1 MASGYRDTGQGNDH
15 ATLHHTKLTV
25 VCADQGTLN
34 RLPNLIKRT
43 FGGIL
48 HKFREHREEG
58 SLLLGAAS
66 IRVPYYC
73 QFNIRPT
80 YHGSEPDYF
89 FNKFLHS
96 CRLWCE
102 LCNTYNWK
110 LWMSTDMEAA
120 YTRTGRTSNVHVDI
134 KLSSFS
140 LGCMED
146 RWTFVE
152 HYKHISLINPDT
164 VTKGNKDKSTSIDFE
179 HDSRFFTM
187 LFHCQSDRGV
197 EYEYKLRVRYDD
209 LQEFVLV
216 DYPQDRPGLSVYF
229 MLKAPPTIKR
239 IDRDSHTPLPR
250 VTRTC
255 CCSTEIIGNSSVL
268 SISVSE
274 ESCRTFQS
282 VISRFQV
289 FKYKIYWTCVSTRIS
304 TSVASAALLRFG
316 GDFELVYILECLL
329 SQGFLITDRASRLFA
344 ILNNIHPKDHHAA
357 QKALQ
362 QLALQVDLTL
372 EGDRFL
378 DLAEQFKINFKAAI
392 DSDDVEDDHY
402 DNCRFV
408 RRAIVTPTR
417 CLLLPAE
424 LMAENRVLR
433 EYGEEFCMRVVFRDE
448 TFGKLGSFDTSQS
461 DEITRRVVDV
471 LTSGIHIGDRC
482 YDFLA
487 CSNSQLRDHGCW
499 LYSKDLKGNTA
510 SNVRQWMGTFT
521 NITCVA
527 TYVSRMGQC
536 FSTSEESVKVTVE
549 AGQVEHEDDIKS
561 ADGKYCF
568 SDGIGRVSSSLA
580 AKITGNRKKKIPSAF
595 QIRYAG
601 CKGMIGIDPRLDGDK
616 LIYRTSMEKFQS
628 DHKTIEIMNN
638 SRPCRLY
645 LNRQAITLLSG
656 LGVGDDIFKE
666 LQEGLLYE
674 LGGMF
679 FDDDVAAKS
688 LSRRAAQQ
696 TSINYRKVVEAGIRL
711 TSEPF
716 FRGLLLAVYRNS
728 IGQLQRKARIEI
740 PSHLGRYMVGVMDE
754 TGELDSGQVFVQ
766 YSKHMDKP
774 QVTKKVHTGTVV
786 ITKSP
791 ALAPGDIRKFEA
803 VDVPELHHMVDCVV
817 FPQRGKRP
825 HPDEMAGSDLDGD
838 EYFVTWMPGLR
849 FEGANQEPMDF
860 TPPQKLRHDGPIQVS
875 DMIKYMANYIK
886 NDNVGLIANAHLAQA
901 DRNGI
906 FSQVCMSIAK
916 KFSKAVDFA
925 KTGYSPDLGK
935 GERPYMYPDFMGK
948 LDKSTYRSSKIL
960 GHLYR
965 QCRQIDRIAIHQKD
979 PVDVPPDVALEYPGR
994 QTFQQDA
1001 ERSLN
1006 RYNRQLEAILTQY
1019 GITSESEALSGN
1031 IGRLNKRM
1039 SQRNEIYDAKKIV
1052 TLKVKHLWNK
1062 TRRAF
1067 FDEFG
1072 GKDSLLVFPEES
1084 LAKASAWYIV
1094 TYKQRDKKY
1103 LSFPWVVSDVLCE
1116 VRKRNPD
1123 ALTII
1128 VPSVMGRLAIEAEGY
1143 QLNATNE
1150 NLCQTTQGDPRS
1162 NEDLSVIF
1170 HYLEENP
1177 WMRTAAGVL
1186 MKWRETQKL
1195 DKEVGRIDFLVL
1207 LCGFAIQ
1214 RSFIIEAGQQAYCN
1228 EEEATQLDDH
1238 GKDEKPI
1245 KLLVEFLSFCATR
1258 MFYHEE
1264 HRYVPVSCQKPRLS
1278 NPHVRKLATLAE
1290 KAYHQ
1295 LALCG
1300 TIHSILQVYD
1310 NSSEEFKEEFVTV
1323 GNDLGSFFTAWQ
1335 GILSNE
1341 FPKVGISIRPT
1352 GQGNRPNGKVSIMG
1366 PQSEVNEVQDRIQ
1379 EWEVN
1384 PRVFEEDIFE
1394 DDTDE
1399 LSDDLSDESYD
1410 DYCDESY
1417 NDYHDESYN
1426 DYHDESYDD
1435 CRDEYDDYRDEYDD
1449 YRDEYDDYRDE
1460 YDDYRD

>member
-1 MASGYRDTGQGNDH
+1 MASGYASGYRGTGQC
-15 ATLHHTKLTV
+15 TLHHTKLTV

-34 RLPNLIKRT
+34 RCPNFIECT
-43 FGGIL
+43 FGGLL
-48 HKFREHREEG
+48 HNFREHREEG
-58 SLLLGAAS
+58 ISLLSAAS
-66 IRVPYYC
+66 IQIPYYC
-73 QFNIRPT
+73 EFNIN
-80 YHGSEPDYF
+80 YHGTEPDHF
-89 FNKFLHS
+89 FNQFLHS

-120 YTRTGRTSNVHVDI
+120 YTRKGRTSNVHENI
-134 KLSSFS
+134 KLCSFS

-164 VTKGNKDKSTSIDFE
+164 VKLVRKGNKDKSRDKSTSIDFE

-197 EYEYKLRVRYDD
+197 EYEYRLRVRYDD

-229 MLKAPPTIKR
+229 MLKAPPTFHQIVR
-239 IDRDSHTPLPR
+239 DRDSDTTVKR

-274 ESCRTFQS
+274 KSCQKFQG

-289 FKYKIYWTCVSTRIS
+289 FKYRIHWTHVFTRFP
-304 TSVASAALLRFG
+304 TASAALPRFG
-316 GDFELVYILECLL
+316 GDFDLVYILECLL
-329 SQGFLITDRASRLFA
+329 SQGFLITDRATRLFA
-344 ILNNIHPKDHHAA
+344 MLNKIHLKNHPAA
-357 QKALQ
+357 LKALQ
-362 QLALQVDLTL
+362 QLALQVDPTL

-378 DLAEQFKINFKAAI
+378 DLAEQFEINFKAAL

-448 TFGKLGSFDTSQS
+448 TFTKLGSFDTSQG

-482 YDFLA
+482 YEFLA

-499 LYSKDLKGNTA
+499 LYSIDLKGNTT

-549 AGQVEHEDDIKS
+549 AGQVERDDDIKS

-638 SRPCRLY
+638 SKPCRLY

-728 IGQLQRKARIEI
+728 IGQLQRKARIDI
-740 PSHLGRYMVGVMDE
+740 PSQFGRNMIGVLDE
-754 TGELDSGQVFVQ
+754 TGELNYGQVFIQ
-766 YSKHMDKP
+766 YSKQIDKP
-774 QVTKKVHTGTVV
+774 QVTKKVRTGTVV
-786 ITKSP
+786 ITKFP
-791 ALAPGDIRKFEA
+791 ALAPGDLRKFEA

-838 EYFVTWMPGLR
+838 EYFVTWMPELT
-849 FEGANQEPMDF
+849 FEGANEEPMDF
-860 TPPQKLRHDGPIQVS
+860 TPPQKLRHNGPIEVS
-875 DMIKYMANYIK
+875 DMIKYIADYIK

-901 DRNGI
+901 DITNI
-906 FSQVCMSIAK
+906 FSRVCVSIAE

-925 KTGYSPDLGK
+925 KTGYSPDLEK
-935 GERPYMYPDFMGK
+935 EERPYRYPDFMGK
-948 LDKSTYRSSKIL
+948 RDKSTYRSGKIL
-960 GHLYR
+960 GHLFR
-965 QCRQIDRIAIHQKD
+965 QCRQIDRIAIQQKD

-994 QTFQQDA
+994 EAFQQDA

-1031 IGRLNKRM
+1031 IGRLSKRV
-1039 SQRNEIYDAKKIV
+1039 SQRNEIYDVKNIITV
-1052 TLKVKHLWNK
+1052 KVKHLWNK

-1067 FDEFG
+1067 FEEFG
-1072 GKDSLLVFPEES
+1072 GRDSLLTFPEES
-1084 LAKASAWYIV
+1084 LAKASAWYMV
-1094 TYKQRDKKY
+1094 TYRQRDKKY
-1103 LSFPWVVSDVLCE
+1103 LSFPWVVADVLCE
-1116 VRKRNPD
+1116 VRNRNPD
-1123 ALTII
+1123 ALNIV

-1143 QLNATNE
+1143 QLNAIDA
-1150 NLCQTTQGDPRS
+1150 NLYQAAQGDPRS
-1162 NEDLSVIF
+1162 IEDLPIVF

-1186 MKWRETQKL
+1186 MQWRETQKL
-1195 DKEVGRIDFLVL
+1195 DKEVGTIELLVL

-1214 RSFIIEAGQQAYCN
+1214 RSFIVEAGQQAYWN
-1228 EEEATQLDDH
+1228 AEDATQLDEY
-1238 GKDEKPI
+1238 GEIEKPI

-1258 MFYHEE
+1258 MFYHKE
-1264 HRYVPVSCQKPRLS
+1264 HRYVPAMCQKPKLS
-1278 NPHVRKLATLAE
+1278 KAHVRKLATLAE

-1310 NSSEEFKEEFVTV
+1310 NSSEEVIQVSVTV
-1323 GNDLGSFFTAWQ
+1323 GNNLYTSFTVWQ
-1335 GILSNE
+1335 GRLSNE
-1341 FPKVGISIRPT
+1341 FPKIETSIRPM
-1352 GQGNRPNGKVSIMG
+1352 GRGKRPNGRVTMIG
-1366 PQSEVNEVQDRIQ
+1366 PQSEVNEVHDRIQ
-1379 EWEVN
+1379 EWEED
-1384 PRVFEEDIFE
+1384 PSIFKEDIE
-1394 DDTDE
+1394 DDLFDNFNVMDLLAQLNFDYVPNDVPDE
-1399 LSDDLSDESYD
+1399 MPDDLPDES
-1410 DYCDESY
+1410 
-1417 NDYHDESYN
+1417 
-1426 DYHDESYDD
+1426 
-1435 CRDEYDDYRDEYDD
+1435 
-1449 YRDEYDDYRDE
+1449 
-1460 YDDYRD
+1460 